1 MGKNN
6 YIDTSKE
13 LMDFI
18 KKSPSAFH
26 VVANFA
32 TMLENAGFVPLNERN
47 KWNLVSGKKYYITRN
62 GSSIIAFQ
70 HAGK

>member
-47 KWNLVSGKKYYITRN
+47 KWNLV
-62 GSSIIAFQ
+62 
-70 HAGK
+70 